1 MTDRD
6 THHAMLG
13 VETDEIPTFYG
24 PSFPGPS
31 VDKNGHISVTL
42 DFIPVTERLPENPR
56 EVFAFVDGSL
66 RRCHYLESGRGMEW
80 KICGKA
86 TYFSK
91 GLVTH
96 WAEIPAIKEVKP

>member
-1 MTDRD
+1 MIWPGVTMCP
-6 THHAMLG
+6 MLPEQIDAYRAQP
-13 VETDEIPTFYG
+13 VPKD
-24 PSFPGPS
+24 
-31 VDKNGHISVTL
+31 GHISVTL